1 MIRLRNVFEDMNDR
15 LPEIDKSHGITYS
28 NTTEFDLPK
37 AKIAISID
45 EKVLERVDGL
55 VRDGVFGN
63 RSQAIEA
70 AVADK
75 LARLGRTRLAMECAK
90 LDQAAERDLAEEGL
104 SEEISGWPEY

>member
-1 MIRLRNVFEDMNDR
+1 MNDR
-15 LPEIDKSHGITYS
+15 RPEIDKTDSMTYS
-28 NTTEFDLPK
+28 NTPEFSLPK

-75 LARLGRTRLAMECAK
+75 LARLGRTRLATECAK
-90 LDQAAERDLAEEGL
+90 LDQTAERELAEEGF